1 MEKFEKILDCFW
13 PTVLVMLSPLMIY
26 GFMGMAEANRKNKET
41 PTHDEMLAAAHRK
54 VMMEAEARIKEQQ
67 TVKEKGIIPPPQLYN
82 PDDKDFNIPLEQ
94 LLEGNHGRYL

>member
-1 MEKFEKILDCFW
+1 MGKFEKILDCFW

-54 VMMEAEARIKEQQ
+54 VMMEAEARIKEQN
-67 TVKEKGIIPPPQLYN
+67 TAKEKGVIPPPRLYKPGDN
-82 PDDKDFNIPLEQ
+82 EFSIPLQ
-94 LLEGNHGRYL
+94 RLLEGNHGRFL

>member
-1 MEKFEKILDCFW
+1 METFEKILDCFW

-41 PTHDEMLAAAHRK
+41 PTHDELLAAAHRK

-67 TVKEKGIIPPPQLYN
+67 TVKEKGIIPPKLYK
-82 PDDKDFNIPLEQ
+82 PDDNDFNIPLEK
-94 LLEGNHGRYL
+94 LLEGNHGRLL

>member
-1 MEKFEKILDCFW
+1 
-13 PTVLVMLSPLMIY
+13 MIY

-67 TVKEKGIIPPPQLYN
+67 TVKEKGIIPPPRLYKPGDN
-82 PDDKDFNIPLEQ
+82 EFSIPLQ
-94 LLEGNHGRYL
+94 RLLEGNHGRLL